1 LPFGNSVL
9 FNCAY
14 STLVIKQTDMLRK
27 MILHAHEYCNM
38 LIHDDPLL
46 EGSINNIKNTDK
58 YEKEDEDDD
67 INIDALDVT
76 D

>member
-1 LPFGNSVL
+1 
-9 FNCAY
+9 
-14 STLVIKQTDMLRK
+14 MLRK

>member
-1 LPFGNSVL
+1 
-9 FNCAY
+9 
-14 STLVIKQTDMLRK
+14 MLRK

-38 LIHDDPLL
+38 LNHDDPLL
-46 EGSINNIKNTDK
+46 EESINNIKNTDK
-58 YEKEDEDDD
+58 YEEEDEDDV